1 VCAARDPTI
10 GDVVDRRYTLKREI
24 DRGGIGAVFEAE
36 HRYTGRAV
44 AIKLLTSEHA
54 PNPESQE
61 RLLREARA
69 LTLARHPNV
78 VTALDAGTTE
88 DGTPYLVME
97 LVEGRTL
104 AGLLASRQKLPLAD
118 AVRAAIQ
125 LCDALAFAHDRGI
138 VHRDIK
144 PSNIFVCRNDVGQE
158 AIKVFDFGIASFG
171 RESEKRT
178 QSKLTQ
184 QGSVLG
190 TPEYMAPEQL
200 FAKAEVDHRS
210 DLYAVGATLF
220 ECLAGVVPFEG
231 NYAEVLVKVSTQS
244 LPDVRSRCPD
254 APPALA
260 AALGTALA
268 KDPAQRFGSAR
279 DFGRALAATI
289 DRPLSPTAL
298 LGIRRAPPQVPPPP
312 VRPPLPGVS
321 VSLPGFRAAPSIA
334 GAARPRISMASAR
347 GPLPAV
353 PVRERP
359 QPPPLP
365 PQPVVANTA
374 APEANASQRRRFAR
388 APYVTPV
395 RIVQQDGRS
404 IDGKSEDISEGG
416 LLVMADRAC
425 GAAEQVEI
433 RFALPTTGRIVVC
446 RAIARWVRT
455 VRGTGALGLQ
465 FQEVSDEVRAGIRQY
480 VTMMGGEV

>member
-1 VCAARDPTI
+1 MCAARDPSI

-44 AIKLLTSEHA
+44 ALKLLTGEHA

-69 LTLARHPNV
+69 LTMARHPNV

-104 AGLLASRQKLPLAD
+104 AGILASRQRLPVAD

-144 PSNIFVCRNDVGQE
+144 PSKIFVCRNDVGQE
-158 AIKVFDFGIASFG
+158 AIKVFDFGIASLG
-171 RESEKRT
+171 GEPEKRS
-178 QSKLTQ
+178 QPKLTQ
-184 QGSVLG
+184 AGSVLG

-200 FAKAEVDHRS
+200 FAKADVDHRS

-220 ECLAGVVPFEG
+220 ECLAGVVPFDG
-231 NYAEVLVKVSTQS
+231 NYAEVLVKVSTHS

-254 APPALA
+254 VPPALA
-260 AALGTALA
+260 AALATALA
-268 KDPAQRFGSAR
+268 KEPSQRFAGAR
-279 DFGRALAATI
+279 DFARALAATI

-298 LGIRRAPPQVPPPP
+298 LGIRRAPPPIP
-312 VRPPLPGVS
+312 PPLPPGS
-321 VSLPGFRAAPSIA
+321 VSLPGLRPVPSIA
-334 GAARPRISMASAR
+334 GAAAPPVSMASAR
-347 GPLPAV
+347 GPV
-353 PVRERP
+353 PSVVVRERP
-359 QPPPLP
+359 QRPQPP
-365 PQPVVANTA
+365 PQPVAANVAPAPDANTG
-374 APEANASQRRRFAR
+374 QRRRYAR

-395 RIVQQDGRS
+395 RIVPQDGRS

-433 RFALPTTGRIVVC
+433 RFALPTTGRIVIC

-465 FQEVSDEVRAGIRQY
+465 FQDVPEEVRAGIRQY
-480 VTMMGGEV
+480 VTMMGGEL

>member
-1 VCAARDPTI
+1 MVRSRPVCAARDPTV
-10 GDVVDRRYTLKREI
+10 GDVVDRRYALKREI

-44 AIKLLTSEHA
+44 AIKLLTAEHA
-54 PNPESQE
+54 PNPESQK

-97 LVEGRTL
+97 LIEGRTL
-104 AGLLASRQKLPLAD
+104 AGLLVSRQRLSAAD
-118 AVRAAIQ
+118 TVRVGIQ
-125 LCDALAFAHDRGI
+125 LCDAIAFAHDRGI

-158 AIKVFDFGIASFG
+158 AIKIFDFGIASLG
-171 RESEKRT
+171 GESEERAQT
-178 QSKLTQ
+178 KLTQ
-184 QGSVLG
+184 QGSLLG

-200 FAKAEVDHRS
+200 FAKADVDHRS
-210 DLYAVGATLF
+210 DLYAVGVTLF
-220 ECLAGVVPFEG
+220 ECLTGVVPFEG
-231 NYAEVLVKVSTQS
+231 NYAEVLVKVTTQAV
-244 LPDVRSRCPD
+244 PDLRARCAD

-268 KDPAQRFGSAR
+268 KEAAQRFASAR

-289 DRPLSPTAL
+289 ERPHSATAL
-298 LGIRRAPPQVPPPP
+298 LGIRRAPPVPPPLP
-312 VRPPLPGVS
+312 VGPASRTGARPV
-321 VSLPGFRAAPSIA
+321 PSIA
-334 GAARPRISMASAR
+334 GRP
-347 GPLPAV
+347 GPRV
-353 PVRERP
+353 GERP
-359 QPPPLP
+359 QPRPPPGP
-365 PQPVVANTA
+365 PVPAPSA
-374 APEANASQRRRFAR
+374 ATPEVDAAQRRRFAR

-395 RIVQQDGRS
+395 RILQQDGRS

-416 LLVMADRAC
+416 LLVMAERAC
-425 GAAEQVEI
+425 SAEEQVEI
-433 RFALPTTGRIVVC
+433 RFALPTTGRIVGC

-465 FQEVSDEVRAGIRQY
+465 FQDLTDEVRGGIRHY
-480 VTMMGGEV
+480 VTMMGTES

>member
-1 VCAARDPTI
+1 VCAARDPSV

-44 AIKLLTSEHA
+44 AIKLLTGEHA

-125 LCDALAFAHDRGI
+125 LCDALAFAHERGI

-178 QSKLTQ
+178 QPKLTQ

-231 NYAEVLVKVSTQS
+231 NYAEVLVKVSTQP

-298 LGIRRAPPQVPPPP
+298 LGIRRAPP
-312 VRPPLPGVS
+312 PLPPGA
-321 VSLPGFRAAPSIA
+321 VSLPGFRAVPSIA
-334 GAARPRISMASAR
+334 GAAPPRISMASAR
-347 GPLPAV
+347 GPLPV
-353 PVRERP
+353 TMRERP
-359 QPPPLP
+359 LPPPLP
-365 PQPVVANTA
+365 PQPVAANTA
-374 APEANASQRRRFAR
+374 GSPEANAAQRRRFAR

-404 IDGKSEDISEGG
+404 IDGKSEDVSEGG

-425 GAAEQVEI
+425 GAAEEVEI
-433 RFALPTTGRIVVC
+433 RFALPTTGRIVIC

-465 FQEVSDEVRAGIRQY
+465 FQDVSDEVRTGIRQY

>member
-1 VCAARDPTI
+1 VRDPSV
-10 GDVVDRRYTLKREI
+10 GEVVDRRYTLKREI

-44 AIKLLTSEHA
+44 AIKLLTAEHA

-78 VTALDAGTTE
+78 VTALDAGTTD

-104 AGLLASRQKLPLAD
+104 AGILASRQRLPVAD
-118 AVRAAIQ
+118 AVRAAVQ

-144 PSNIFVCRNDVGQE
+144 PSNIFVCRNDIGQE
-158 AIKVFDFGIASFG
+158 TIKVFDFGIASFG
-171 RESEKRT
+171 GETEKRT
-178 QSKLTQ
+178 QPKLTQ
-184 QGSVLG
+184 VGSVLG

-200 FAKAEVDHRS
+200 FAKADIDHRS

-231 NYAEVLVKVSTQS
+231 NYAEVLVKVSTQPV
-244 LPDVRSRCPD
+244 PDLRSRCAD

-260 AALGTALA
+260 AALQTALA
-268 KDPAQRFGSAR
+268 KDPAQRFAGAR

-289 DRPLSPTAL
+289 ERPLAPTTL
-298 LGIRRAPPQVPPPP
+298 LGIRRAPPVPPPLP
-312 VRPPLPGVS
+312 PGAISLAGVRPM
-321 VSLPGFRAAPSIA
+321 PSIA
-334 GAARPRISMASAR
+334 GAAPRVSMASAR
-347 GPLPAV
+347 GPAPSV
-353 PVRERP
+353 TVRERP
-359 QPPPLP
+359 QPPPMP
-365 PQPVVANTA
+365 PQPTVAKSAESPQADA
-374 APEANASQRRRFAR
+374 AQRRRYAR

-465 FQEVSDEVRAGIRQY
+465 FQDLAEEVRAGIRQY
-480 VTMMGGEV
+480 VTMMGGEL